1 MQCKGLWWHE
11 ISDISNITGMGKKK
25 ENNEIMLLVDT
36 VNGYIRS
43 EKKV

>member
-1 MQCKGLWWHE
+1 
-11 ISDISNITGMGKKK
+11 MGKKK

-43 EKKV
+43 EKKVWLVFNASAIEDKIYL